1 MSTPATPAR
10 SEVSK
15 AEAARLDA
23 EAAAARVKSAAAV
36 KPSGETPKAAAK
48 KGRPAGQPKVYDF
61 GGLSPALLSAP
72 QEVDSRMASQFAPS
86 RARDENQIAMDGIVK
101 KYHDEWI
108 NAGTPTK
115 WAAMP
120 KARYHIPPAAEEGFR
135 FLVRRAAD
143 FHGVAIKWGGQQG
156 TKVRDAQGNLV
167 LVFAIRDRRE
177 RPVDATDS
185 DETGDDLDNGES
197 GDDEKTVTEFENSG
211 K

>member
-1 MSTPATPAR
+1 MTTPATPAR
-10 SEVSK
+10 TEASK
-15 AEAARLDA
+15 AETARRDADAAGKRVTD
-23 EAAAARVKSAAAV
+23 AAAAGQ
-36 KPSGETPKAAAK
+36 KPDGTPKPAAK
-48 KGRPAGQPKVYDF
+48 KGRPAGQPKEYDF

-72 QEVDSRMASQFAPS
+72 QEVDARMASQFAPS

-101 KYHDEWI
+101 KYHDEWL

-177 RPVDATDS
+177 RPVGATDD
-185 DETGDDLDNGES
+185 DETGDELDNGES
-197 GDDEKTVTEFENSG
+197 GDAEKTTE
-211 K
+211 

>member
-1 MSTPATPAR
+1 
-10 SEVSK
+10 
-15 AEAARLDA
+15 
-23 EAAAARVKSAAAV
+23 
-36 KPSGETPKAAAK
+36 
-48 KGRPAGQPKVYDF
+48 
-61 GGLSPALLSAP
+61 
-72 QEVDSRMASQFAPS
+72 MASQFAPS

-101 KYHDEWI
+101 KYHDAWL
-108 NAGTPTK
+108 NDGAPTK

-177 RPVDATDS
+177 RPVGAESD
-185 DETGDDLDNGES
+185 DETGDELDNGADSETERPVGAES
-197 GDDEKTVTEFENSG
+197 DDETGDELDNGADSETE
-211 K
+211 